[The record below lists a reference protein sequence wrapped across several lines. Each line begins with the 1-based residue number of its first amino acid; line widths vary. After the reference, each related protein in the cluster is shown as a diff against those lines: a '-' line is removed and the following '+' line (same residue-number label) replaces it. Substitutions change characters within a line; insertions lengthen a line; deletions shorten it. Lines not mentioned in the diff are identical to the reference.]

1 MLILPLRALQEM
13 KSGESGP
20 VCRIRLDKAAQKTF
34 NWLISLAKSALILR
48 VSRRIANGIEVVS
61 EASLTLCITSVL
73 SHGIAGEH
81 DGAHSA
87 PPGTMVSAI
96 QSMENQTFY
105 INGRAPPY
113 STAKPVRFIVIERD
127 DGLLNV
133 PISELTWSQ
142 MHAYPNWTGP
152 IKVPAGKF

>member
-81 DGAHSA
+81 DGAQ
-87 PPGTMVSAI
+87 SAI

>member
-1 MLILPLRALQEM
+1 MKRKSLGTFLILSCP
-13 KSGESGP
+13 
-20 VCRIRLDKAAQKTF
+20 I
-34 NWLISLAKSALILR
+34 IIL
-48 VSRRIANGIEVVS
+48 
-61 EASLTLCITSVL
+61 VL
-73 SHGIAGEH
+73 SHGIPGEQ

-127 DGLLNV
+127 GGLLNV
-133 PISELTWSQ
+133 PISELTWGQ
-142 MHAYPNWTGP
+142 CHAYPNWTGP
-152 IKVPAGKF
+152 IKVPAGKKGWIVSVMFWHFRFAMYF